1 MSAIVEMQQ
10 KEKLLMICE
19 WFAYDPET
27 GIVSW
32 KKKPNRNKPVGTP
45 AGFKW
50 NDGTN
55 TYIRIGINGS
65 CIFAH
70 VVAITL
76 LNGRLPSGPID
87 HIDGDGT
94 NNRATNLR
102 EVSHTENLRN
112 QRLNARN
119 SSGVMGVDF
128 HAASSKWRARIIVD
142 KKERHLGTFDTRD
155 ETVSARKSAE
165 TRFGF
170 HENHGRTA

>member
-1 MSAIVEMQQ
+1 
-10 KEKLLMICE
+10 MIRE

-27 GIVSW
+27 GVVFW
-32 KKKPNRNKPVGTP
+32 KKKPNRNKPVGAQ

-50 NDGTN
+50 SDGTN
-55 TYIRIGINGS
+55 TYIRIGINGA

-70 VVAITL
+70 VVAMAL
-76 LNGRLPSGPID
+76 LNGRLPSSPVD

-94 NNRATNLR
+94 NNRAKNLR

-112 QRLNARN
+112 QRLNSRN

-128 HAASSKWRARIIVD
+128 HVASRRWRARIIVD
-142 KKERHLGTFDTRD
+142 KKERHLGTFATR
-155 ETVSARKSAE
+155 EEAIVARKAAE
-165 TRFGF
+165 TQFGF